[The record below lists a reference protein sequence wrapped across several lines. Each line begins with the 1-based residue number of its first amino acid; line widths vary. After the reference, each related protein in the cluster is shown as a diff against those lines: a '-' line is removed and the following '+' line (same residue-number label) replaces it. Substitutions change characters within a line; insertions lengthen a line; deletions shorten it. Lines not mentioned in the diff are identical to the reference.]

1 MFDAFATADGW
12 VALLTLT
19 ALETILGIDNVV
31 FIAILTAKLPKDQ
44 QKTAYRLGLLG
55 AMLSR
60 IALLFAIS
68 WVMGLTEP
76 LFGLFGKEITGR
88 SLILLG
94 GGLFLMYKAA
104 TEIYEKVEGPAEE
117 EEVARRAKGL
127 WSAIFQITLLDIV
140 FSLDSVITAVGVVD
154 DISVMVVAVMVSIG
168 IMLAFAKPIGDFVNN
183 HPSMKILALSF
194 LLLIG
199 LLLVA
204 EGFGEHL
211 DKRYIYFAM
220 GFGLSIELLNMRFRK
235 KNPEAEL

>member
-127 WSAIFQITLLDIV
+127 WSA
-140 FSLDSVITAVGVVD
+140 
-154 DISVMVVAVMVSIG
+154 
-168 IMLAFAKPIGDFVNN
+168 
-183 HPSMKILALSF
+183 
-194 LLLIG
+194 
-199 LLLVA
+199 
-204 EGFGEHL
+204 
-211 DKRYIYFAM
+211 
-220 GFGLSIELLNMRFRK
+220 
-235 KNPEAEL
+235 